1 MQILVNSS
9 EHVCFQGKRTQRRR
23 RGGKAAKKTIVVPP
37 GEIEDID
44 DALRDLQKCKAA
56 AGATC
61 EPKVPTLEVIDK
73 MESTSLPVDLSSPQR
88 TASSDAA
95 AAIATASSPR
105 PSAPLVPVAP
115 RA

>member
-1 MQILVNSS
+1 MW
-9 EHVCFQGKRTQRRR
+9 RP
-23 RGGKAAKKTIVVPP
+23 RGGRAAKKTIVVPP

-56 AGATC
+56 EGTTC

-95 AAIATASSPR
+95 AAIATARAKGNSTSPLAMEAIR
-105 PSAPLVPVAP
+105 KHMKKLLTFLQ
-115 RA
+115 